1 MGSFSSREK
10 VIVGVL
16 VLLLVAGV
24 AWKAIQIRGPG
35 VEGVEYI
42 APQPSEEVEEEE
54 FITSHLVG
62 QVNNP
67 GIYRLPVGSRVY
79 EVLEEA
85 GGVTPEA
92 DLDRVNLAR
101 PLYDGEQLHIVG
113 PCNGD
118 DAGPGEE
125 KININLASA
134 EELMTLPGIGAG
146 RAQRIIEHRDR
157 YGYFTELNQL
167 MEVSGIGEGIFS
179 GLEELITIY

>member
-54 FITSHLVG
+54 FITIHLVG

-67 GIYRLPVGSRVY
+67 VSTGYRLFTGLRGT
-79 EVLEEA
+79 
-85 GGVTPEA
+85 GGGGRVTPEA
-92 DLDRVNLAR
+92 DLDRV
-101 PLYDGEQLHIVG
+101 I
-113 PCNGD
+113 
-118 DAGPGEE
+118 
-125 KININLASA
+125 
-134 EELMTLPGIGAG
+134 
-146 RAQRIIEHRDR
+146 
-157 YGYFTELNQL
+157 
-167 MEVSGIGEGIFS
+167 
-179 GLEELITIY
+179 